1 MSSVRL
7 RRTSAAAVAVTA
19 MFALTGCG
27 TGFGAQTNQPYDAAV
42 GSNQRGGEVEVLN
55 ALFVDNADGTA
66 TFSAVLL
73 NKDTNA
79 HLLTSVTTTTGDG
92 TAIASTL
99 VAPHELTP
107 QTPYSPGKDGDIIM
121 TGSFPAGGFVKITF
135 TFEGVAALTID
146 APVVSRTSMYDSV
159 AKVSAAPEPSTL
171 ITDDVPLDD

>member
-1 MSSVRL
+1 
-7 RRTSAAAVAVTA
+7 

-27 TGFGAQTNQPYDAAV
+27 TGFGAQTSQPYDAAI
-42 GSNQRGGEVEVLN
+42 GSNQRGGEVDVLN

-66 TFSAVLL
+66 TLSAVLL
-73 NKDTNA
+73 NKDTSA
-79 HLLTSVTTTTGDG
+79 HLLKSVTTTADDG

-121 TGSFPAGGFVKITF
+121 TGDFPTGGFVKITF

-146 APVVSRTSMYDSV
+146 APVVTRTAMYDAV
-159 AKVSAAPEPSTL
+159 AKTSATPKASTGR
-171 ITDDVPLDD
+171 